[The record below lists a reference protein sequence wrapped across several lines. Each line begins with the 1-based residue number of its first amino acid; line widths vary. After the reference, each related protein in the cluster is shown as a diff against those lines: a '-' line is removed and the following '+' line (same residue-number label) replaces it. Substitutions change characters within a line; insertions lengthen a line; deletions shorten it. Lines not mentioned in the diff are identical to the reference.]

1 MSLLE
6 DDADYERKWL
16 RSGAHKSRL
25 VSKRLHNIRPTII
38 LQQHH
43 HHHEAIKLSFHTKH
57 MGVTSLWE
65 IVGPTARPVKLDALS
80 RKRLAVDASIW
91 IYQFLKAVR
100 DKDGNSLGQSHIV
113 GFFRRICKLLY
124 HGIQPLFVFDGG
136 APALK
141 RKVIQQRK
149 ERRRENQEDAAM
161 SAQKILAIQLQKD
174 KELPQS
180 RKREL
185 LKDPDSSKTE
195 APNPDGT
202 VYLEDMPILH
212 PEHGTLQGQNSQQI
226 ELVQSSPT
234 GKFIK
239 KDEYHLPDIRQ
250 FTVSKDDNRIMPA
263 DEFQE
268 YTENADFDTVDGINI
283 DSVDPSSK
291 EFTELPLATQYMILS
306 HLRLRSRLR
315 LGYSK
320 DQLEGLFPNS
330 KDFSKFQIDQVKKRN
345 FYTQRLMTV
354 SGMLEDSGNITRRIA
369 GDKDR
374 HYALV
379 KNEDGWTLSLGDG
392 DGDLIEIDDNGEI
405 KRSLMSSLDDDLE
418 KNKTQIKTGDSHT
431 AASSDSDEEFEDVPA
446 HQQEDDEE
454 SSRAI
459 IQSIYGMYKDDYEEG
474 SCLNGNVGSQATEKK
489 SPVGTSEQKEDVI
502 IQETDLDENKPDL
515 SSSMLFRSQKIDSS
529 DDQKE
534 DADECAAF
542 ETLGS
547 PQPIQ
552 SSHAMPSWFDHSVS
566 QIEKPHSGDRFFT
579 QEVQSTRPINEDEKV
594 GLISYS
600 EARDL
605 IDTKESPGSPLEQE
619 HSDVEIVNE
628 QDLIEDEILGS
639 DVEITNEK
647 SFSKDEHK
655 SDVTTQTKFKPSMIQ
670 HEKKVSEK
678 GQNQKDD
685 DQELEALTH
694 DDITVRDRRQS
705 TTLDSQGPTQQIAEK
720 SAPQRPAVLEY
731 ELEEDE
737 EAEMMNQLRE
747 EDNQHEEFATE
758 MKTKHHIPIST
769 TSLISDEQLYQ
780 ERVQKAKRDSDEVS
794 QTMIQ
799 DVQELLKRFGI
810 PFITAPMEAEA
821 QCAELYRLQMVD
833 GIITD
838 DSDCF
843 LFGGSRIYKNM
854 FNQKQYVECY
864 FNEEIDHKIGLD
876 RTKLIELALLLG
888 SDYTEGIKGIGPVLA
903 MEILAEFEDLKS
915 FKRWF
920 DEHAR
925 GFSQPKDPDSKLK
938 KNLLKRIKS
947 GKLFLP
953 DNFPDHIVFQAYT
966 HPEVDRDTSEFKWG
980 VPNLDQIRSFLM
992 YNVGWS
998 QSRVDEVMLPLIR
1011 DMNKKRTEG
1020 TQTTVGEF
1028 FPQEYI
1034 SYNKDAAL
1042 GKRMKLATTRLHKR
1056 KKLDK

>member
-1 MSLLE
+1 
-6 DDADYERKWL
+6 
-16 RSGAHKSRL
+16 
-25 VSKRLHNIRPTII
+25 
-38 LQQHH
+38 
-43 HHHEAIKLSFHTKH
+43 

-65 IVGPTARPVKLDALS
+65 IVGPAARPVKLDALS

-100 DKDGNSLGQSHIV
+100 DKDGNSLGQAHIV

-141 RKVIQQRK
+141 RRVIQQRK
-149 ERRRENQEDAAM
+149 EKRRENQEDAAM

-174 KELPQS
+174 KDLPH
-180 RKREL
+180 RGKRDL
-185 LKDPDSSKTE
+185 SKNLDSSKTE
-195 APNPDGT
+195 VPNPDGT

-212 PEHGTLQGQNSQQI
+212 PEHETLQEKSSQQI

-234 GKFIK
+234 RKFIK
-239 KDEYHLPDIRQ
+239 KDEYHLPEIRQ

-263 DEFQE
+263 DEFQA

-330 KDFSKFQIDQVKKRN
+330 KDFLKFQIDQVKKRN

-392 DGDLIEIDDNGEI
+392 DGDLIEIDDNEEI
-405 KRSLMSSLDDDLE
+405 KQSLMASFDDDPR
-418 KNKTQIKTGDSHT
+418 KNITQIKTEGT
-431 AASSDSDEEFEDVPA
+431 QAAQSSDSDEEFEDVPA
-446 HQQEDDEE
+446 HLQEDDED

-459 IQSIYGMYKDDYEEG
+459 IQSIYGMYENDYEENF
-474 SCLNGNVGSQATEKK
+474 SPNANEGSQKVEKK
-489 SPVGTSEQKEDVI
+489 LPIGTTEHKKDVI
-502 IQETDLDENKPDL
+502 YQVTDLDENQPDL
-515 SSSMLFRSQKIDSS
+515 SSSILFRSQNIESNDEQRQSA
-529 DDQKE
+529 DE
-534 DADECAAF
+534 DATARSLEPP
-542 ETLGS
+542 EPSQG
-547 PQPIQ
+547 
-552 SSHAMPSWFDHSVS
+552 SHAMPSWFDHSVS
-566 QIEKPHSGDRFFT
+566 QIERPHSGDRFFT
-579 QEVQSTRPINEDEKV
+579 QEAQSTRPINDDEKV

-605 IDTKESPGSPLEQE
+605 IDIEKSPDSPIEQDD
-619 HSDVEIVNE
+619 SDVEIVNE
-628 QDLIEDEILGS
+628 QKVNEDEDSGL
-639 DVEITNEK
+639 DVEITDTK
-647 SFSKDEHK
+647 SLPKDVHK
-655 SDVTTQTKFKPSMIQ
+655 IDDTRQPKVKPSMVQ
-670 HEKKVSEK
+670 HERKDSEK
-678 GQNQKDD
+678 ANSQRDD
-685 DQELEALTH
+685 VQELEALH
-694 DDITVRDRRQS
+694 LGEKTVRDRRQS
-705 TTLDSQGPTQQIAEK
+705 TTLDSYGSTEK
-720 SAPQRPAVLEY
+720 LPEDFVPQRPAVLDY

-747 EDNQHEEFATE
+747 EDNQHEEFAIE

-843 LFGGSRIYKNM
+843 LFGGSRVYKNM

-876 RTKLIELALLLG
+876 RIKLIELALLLG

-925 GFSQPKDPDSKLK
+925 GLSHPKDPDSKLK

-953 DNFPDHIVFQAYT
+953 DNFPDQVVFQAYT

-998 QSRVDEVMLPLIR
+998 QSRVDEVMFPLIR

-1028 FPQEYI
+1028 FPQEFI

-1042 GKRMKLATTRLHKR
+1042 GKRMKLAATRLHKR